1 MPSPPP
7 ARPASCPPSRTV
19 FYIFVRE
26 KGSQP
31 FEASPSLEHVLH
43 SFSSS
48 SELRFVSYVSIHP
61 SSSAV
66 IVRSCRISWFLL
78 SRARARSGEPGC
90 LRSQDLTRLDFPRCS
105 FWRRIRIFRSLKAY
119 YLLSCEKVNMRV
131 FRVLLT
137 IR

>member
-7 ARPASCPPSRTV
+7 SRPASCPPSRTV

-61 SSSAV
+61 SLPPPP
-66 IVRSCRISWFLL
+66 LL
-78 SRARARSGEPGC
+78 FGRVVFPG
-90 LRSQDLTRLDFPRCS
+90 F
-105 FWRRIRIFRSLKAY
+105 F
-119 YLLSCEKVNMRV
+119 
-131 FRVLLT
+131 
-137 IR
+137 